1 MKLIM
6 IYEINIILLTLEL
19 ASLTSDP
26 MNRIEY
32 ISEDE
37 NLLGSDS
44 LPTGL
49 YGHCLIRIS
58 NEEVMLTGGFN
69 GTE

>member
-6 IYEINIILLTLEL
+6 IYEINIILLTLES

-37 NLLGSDS
+37 NWPGSDS
-44 LPTGL
+44 LPTG
-49 YGHCLIRIS
+49 HCHWSLL
-58 NEEVMLTGGFN
+58 NQN
-69 GTE
+69 